1 MRLFGHHISRQTLI
15 LAGVEILLIML
26 SLELALIALIDEAV
40 DQRSLLGLNL
50 VIAAGM
56 TLIMMTMGLYDR
68 EARAQA
74 GSQGLDD
81 MLRIAASLLVTL
93 AAIAAIGSAFPD
105 MVPILDTFLVGAS
118 LIFVALAGER
128 LVYRRVS
135 RSDAF
140 AHRILVLGSGSRAM
154 TLETASTHAN
164 AHNPYKILAFVAVE
178 SADALEV
185 PANRTMTLKNG
196 QTLLKL
202 ARSIKTE
209 EIVVAIRERRNSL
222 PIKDLLE
229 CKLHG
234 ITVTDIS
241 SFFEREHQ
249 RLQLDSM
256 NSSWLIFGSGFRQS
270 WFGNLVKR
278 VFDILLS
285 LILLLVALPVM
296 LITSIAIKLDS
307 PGPILYWQ
315 TRVGLGNKPFEICKF
330 RSMRTDAE
338 KDGQPRWA
346 AGNDDRITRV
356 GRVIRTLRIDEL
368 PQILNVL
375 KGEMSFIGPRPER
388 PLFVEQLSK
397 QIPYFL
403 ARHSIR
409 PGISGWAQVRYP
421 YGASVQDAKEK
432 LQYDLYYVKNHTLF
446 LDILIIL
453 ETVRVVLLG
462 RGAR

>member
-1 MRLFGHHISRQTLI
+1 
-15 LAGVEILLIML
+15 
-26 SLELALIALIDEAV
+26 
-40 DQRSLLGLNL
+40 
-50 VIAAGM
+50 
-56 TLIMMTMGLYDR
+56 MGLYDR
-68 EARAQA
+68 EARAQV
-74 GSQGLDD
+74 GTEGLDD
-81 MLRIAASLLVTL
+81 ILRIAAALLLTL
-93 AAIAAIGSAFPD
+93 AALALIGPMLPLRLPGTEVFAISIGVVFI
-105 MVPILDTFLVGAS
+105 VLAS
-118 LIFVALAGER
+118 ER

-135 RSDAF
+135 RSDTF
-140 AHRILVLGSGSRAM
+140 ARRILVLGSGSRAM

-164 AHNPYKILAFVAVE
+164 AHNPYKILAFLAIE
-178 SADALEV
+178 STEPGEV
-185 PANRTMTLKNG
+185 PANRTIYLENG
-196 QTLLKL
+196 QTLLNL
-202 ARSIKTE
+202 ARSIKAE

-256 NSSWLIFGSGFRQS
+256 NSSWLVFGSGFRQS
-270 WFGNLVKR
+270 WFGNLIKR

-285 LILLLVALPVM
+285 LVLLLVTLPVM
-296 LITSIAIKLDS
+296 LLTIIAIKLEG

-330 RSMRTDAE
+330 RSMRPDAE

-375 KGEMSFIGPRPER
+375 RGEMSFIGPRPER
-388 PLFVEQLSK
+388 PLFVNQLSK

-453 ETVRVVLLG
+453 ETVKVVLFG

>member
-93 AAIAAIGSAFPD
+93 AAIAAIGSAFPH

-296 LITSIAIKLDS
+296 VITSIAIKLDS